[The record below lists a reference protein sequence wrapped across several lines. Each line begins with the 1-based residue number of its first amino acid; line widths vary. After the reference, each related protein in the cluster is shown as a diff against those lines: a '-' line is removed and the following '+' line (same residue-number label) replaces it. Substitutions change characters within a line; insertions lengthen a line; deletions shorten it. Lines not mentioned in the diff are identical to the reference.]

1 MFKTFKEAY
10 KEAYNIIISESYK
23 ENMKELSTLNVKL
36 MKKLQGLG
44 VKNLILTSL
53 GNSIAAGYSLNKTV
67 RPLLERNE
75 TIEEISDEYG
85 INLDRYS
92 MARAQNNN
100 DNKIFSWVLNNTK
113 FSEMHDINIRDYSD
127 SSRCYMNNKGSVI
140 MDSATNEGIADII
153 KKSDSGLANVIVY
166 HGCTGSFLDNVT
178 RKGIHPISS
187 IRKDQES
194 LNALLNYVQN
204 QNRKEGTNTQVY
216 LGGAPDFL
224 GLKITNVIN
233 HGIKKKSKLFAN
245 TSYVKPVKSTFIY
258 DTGVDIHY
266 DEDEYISLNKNIIKS
281 INDNYI
287 YNMALID
294 IDRTLYKISENIE
307 LLTSFNSNPDYFV
320 IALDEKIEYW
330 FNYLRENKCDIKK
343 FKNRLIQ
350 YFKENYPYDF
360 FYIEKEKTIE
370 KIKRA

>member
-1 MFKTFKEAY
+1 MFETFKEVY
-10 KEAYNIIISESYK
+10 KEVDKIWCE
-23 ENMKELSTLNVKL
+23 ENMKELSVLNVKL
-36 MKKLQGLG
+36 IKKLQGLG

-53 GNSIAAGYSLNKTV
+53 GNSIASGYSLNKTV

-75 TIEEISDEYG
+75 TIEKISSEYG
-85 INLDRYS
+85 IKLNRYS

-100 DNKIFSWVLNNTK
+100 DNRIFSWVLNNTK

-153 KKSDSGLANVIVY
+153 KKSDLGIANVVIY

-187 IRKDQES
+187 IKKDQES

-204 QNRKEGTNTQVY
+204 QNRINGTNTQVY
-216 LGGAPDFL
+216 LGSAPDFL

-258 DTGVDIHY
+258 DTGIDIHY

-307 LLTSFNSNPDYFV
+307 LLTSAGSNADYFEV
-320 IALDEKIEYW
+320 ILNEKIEYW

-350 YFKENYPYDF
+350 YFKDNYPYDF
-360 FYIEKEKTIE
+360 FYIEKEKTIT